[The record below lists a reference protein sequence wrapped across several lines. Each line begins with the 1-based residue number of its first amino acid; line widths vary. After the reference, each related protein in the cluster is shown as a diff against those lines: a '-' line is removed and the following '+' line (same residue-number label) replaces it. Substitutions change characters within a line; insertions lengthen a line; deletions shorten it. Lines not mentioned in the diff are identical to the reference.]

1 MEENNK
7 VIVFEKKEII
17 LIFLLILILIVT
29 SFTIGVRLGKKISLD
44 AAGVKPQDVKAVEL
58 KSSVEEDAEKTI
70 AEDSDVPDE
79 EKLKKLMDESKA
91 RLSDELDKFSQDDE
105 VNTSVPVAEAK
116 TSNTMAGKYTIQLGS
131 YNKLDEAKL
140 FAEGFTVRGY
150 NPIINEVK
158 ISGKGVWYRVSLGLF
173 NTVEEAKKYIREEQ
187 SLFAGQDHIITE
199 IR

>member
-7 VIVFEKKEII
+7 VIVFEKKEIV
-17 LIFLLILILIVT
+17 LIFLLVLILIVT

-44 AAGVKPQDVKAVEL
+44 ASGVKPEDVKAVEL

-70 AEDSDVPDE
+70 AEDSDIPDE

-91 RLSDELDKFSQDDE
+91 RLSDELDKFSQDDVQSKPDASAE
-105 VNTSVPVAEAK
+105 VPNA
-116 TSNTMAGKYTIQLGS
+116 MAGKFTIQLGS
-131 YNKLDEAKL
+131 YNNLEEAKQ